1 MHSGLKMY
9 ISSHRMS
16 ALIALVIMLCSSF
29 VWAQDQAG
37 NTAQTEKIPMSDMD
51 HSEMNHE
58 STPDEGMGHNMV
70 DMDPAAAP
78 GSGRTQGGSAPANA
92 RDPHAYSGGYDFG
105 KTPRLLRL
113 ADEKNFASLLVDR
126 LETVVTNGNTLA
138 TYDLQA
144 WYGRDYDR
152 IVLKAEGDYDNGTL
166 EEAQTELLWGHAVAS
181 FWDAQLGVR
190 YDSGDGPNRT
200 WLALGVQGLAPY
212 WFELDITAYVADEG
226 RTALSL
232 EAEYELL
239 LTQKLILQPR
249 VEMDW
254 YGKDDA
260 ERGIGSGFSKASAGI
275 RLRYEFRREIAP
287 YIGFEWAGVF
297 GDTKN
302 YAKAAGQDSSETRFV
317 AGLRF
322 WF

>member
-1 MHSGLKMY
+1 MHSILKTDPVSDRIRTFAVVM
-9 ISSHRMS
+9 
-16 ALIALVIMLCSSF
+16 IMLCSSF
-29 VWAQDQAG
+29 AWAEEQAD
-37 NTAQTEKIPMSDMD
+37 TAAPSAASPMSDMD
-51 HSEMNHE
+51 HSQMNHDSAE
-58 STPDEGMGHNMV
+58 AMDH
-70 DMDPAAAP
+70 DMAAMDSAAAP
-78 GSGRTQGGSAPANA
+78 VPGRAQGGSAPSNA

-105 KTPRLLRL
+105 KTPRTLRL
-113 ADEKNFASLLVDR
+113 ADEKNFASLLMDR
-126 LETVVTNGNTLA
+126 LETVVTNNNTLA

-152 IVLKAEGDYDNGTL
+152 VVLKAEGDYDNGAL
-166 EEAQTELLWGHAVAS
+166 QEAQTELLWGHAVVS

-200 WLALGVQGLAPY
+200 WLAFGLQGLAPY
-212 WFELDITAYVADEG
+212 WFELDITAYVGDEG
-226 RTALSL
+226 RTAMSL

-239 LTQKLILQPR
+239 LTQQLILQPR
-249 VEMDW
+249 VEIDW

-260 ERGIGSGFSKASAGI
+260 GRDIGSGFSKASVGV

-287 YIGFEWAGVF
+287 YIGIEWAGKF
-297 GDTKN
+297 GDTKKL
-302 YAKAAGQDSSETRFV
+302 AEAAGEDSSETRFV